1 ARQGSHGARHPE
13 APDQGQVRD
22 ARWRG
27 GRGLMAKKSAPLRD
41 LNDDE
46 LVRRLG
52 ESKETLFN
60 LRFQLATGQQDNT
73 ARVSETKR
81 EIARLN
87 TILREREIAAA
98 EALEKAN
105 G

>member
-1 ARQGSHGARHPE
+1 
-13 APDQGQVRD
+13 
-22 ARWRG
+22 
-27 GRGLMAKKSAPLRD
+27 MAKKSAPLRD

-52 ESKETLFN
+52 EAKETLFN

-73 ARVSETKR
+73 ARLNETKR

>member
-1 ARQGSHGARHPE
+1 
-13 APDQGQVRD
+13 
-22 ARWRG
+22 
-27 GRGLMAKKSAPLRD
+27 MAKKSAPLRD

-46 LVRRLG
+46 LIRRLG

-73 ARVSETKR
+73 ARLNQTKR